1 MDANQANQMVMIYG
15 SKLPAAYLPTV
26 KEQLLTMD
34 VNTANLLFAQMKDP
48 TLVLVISV
56 LLGGYGVDRIYVGDV
71 GLGILK
77 LLTCGGLGIW
87 WLIDLFLIMDRTKEK
102 NLNRLFG
109 NVVLG

>member
-1 MDANQANQMVMIYG
+1 MVMVYG

>member
-1 MDANQANQMVMIYG
+1 MVMIYG

-109 NVVLG
+109 NVALG

>member
-1 MDANQANQMVMIYG
+1 MVMIYG

-87 WLIDLFLIMDRTKEK
+87 WLSTSS
-102 NLNRLFG
+102 
-109 NVVLG
+109 

>member
-1 MDANQANQMVMIYG
+1 MVMIYG

-34 VNTANLLFAQMKDP
+34 INTANLLFAQMKDP

-109 NVVLG
+109 NVALG